1 MDSLLHFIRK
11 NVQWNESHGQIRA
24 LLIEKCLI
32 ERLSWTVCCILFE
45 KMSNGT
51 SLMDKFV
58 HFICKIV

>member
-32 ERLSWTVCCILFE
+32 ERLSWTVL
-45 KMSNGT
+45 
-51 SLMDKFV
+51 L
-58 HFICKIV
+58 HFIRKNVQ